1 MDIGEE
7 CVWGLNK
14 PTYLD
19 RKVIQYYTLYTS

>member
-7 CVWGLNK
+7 CAWGLNK
-14 PTYLD
+14 STHLD